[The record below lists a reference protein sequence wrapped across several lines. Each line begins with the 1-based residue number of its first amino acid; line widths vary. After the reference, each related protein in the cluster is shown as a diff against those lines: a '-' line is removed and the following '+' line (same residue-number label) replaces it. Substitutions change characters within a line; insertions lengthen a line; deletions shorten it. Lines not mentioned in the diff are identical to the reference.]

1 MKIKIAGALV
11 LLALA
16 VLALACGGDG
26 EAQVRVQKG
35 LGLVGLGQGGASQQQ
50 GGETAFGTSEVAKGG
65 GGPATG
71 ASVAFQKGGDV
82 GFASPVFPFFQQGQ
96 NGITVQGFGSAT
108 VQADGAVLELFLGT
122 NLPVPLPGEPG
133 RGDTGV
139 APAPPVPEG
148 QAAPISEADLQPV
161 VDAIV
166 AQGVPRSD
174 IEVIPGAK
182 YDPYS
187 SSATIRVTVRSL
199 DALTGIVDAATSAA
213 GTLQDIALQSTSVI
227 YTVSECPSLERQAMQ
242 AAVEDAGERATVFAQ
257 VLGVGLGSVIGAS
270 QYSYSPFGVSP
281 CDPNIGGPYP
291 LGGFPF
297 FEGQSSEVQLVANV
311 AITYDIQ

>member
-11 LLALA
+11 VLALA
-16 VLALACGGDG
+16 AIVLACGGDG

-35 LGLVGLGQGGASQQQ
+35 LGLAGLGQGGASQQS
-50 GGETAFGTSEVAKGG
+50 GGASADARTDTAAPEPAISKGGAAGET
-65 GGPATG
+65 G
-71 ASVAFQKGGDV
+71 APSI
-82 GFASPVFPFFQQGQ
+82 FPFFQQGQ

-108 VQADGAVLELFLGT
+108 VQADGAVLELYFGT
-122 NLPVPLPGEPG
+122 NLPVPLPGEPS
-133 RGDTGV
+133 RGGTGV
-139 APAPPVPEG
+139 EPAPPVPEG

-174 IEVIPGAK
+174 IEVIPSAK

-199 DALTGIVDAATSAA
+199 DALSGIVDAATSAA
-213 GTLQDIALQSTSVI
+213 ATLQNIALQSTSVI
-227 YTVSECPSLERQAMQ
+227 YTVSDCPSLERQAMQ
-242 AAVEDAGERATVFAQ
+242 AAVEDASERAGVFAQ
-257 VLGVGLGSVIGAS
+257 ALGVGLGPVIGAS
-270 QYSYSPFGVSP
+270 QYSYSPFGISP
-281 CDPNIGGPYP
+281 CDPNVGGPYP
-291 LGGFPF
+291 LGGYPYL
-297 FEGQSSEVQLVANV
+297 EGQGSEVQLIANV